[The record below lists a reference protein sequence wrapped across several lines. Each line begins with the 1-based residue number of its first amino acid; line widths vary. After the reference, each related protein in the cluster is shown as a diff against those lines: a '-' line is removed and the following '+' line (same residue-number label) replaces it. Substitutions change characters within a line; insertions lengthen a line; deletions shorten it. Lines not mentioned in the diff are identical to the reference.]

1 MSFKSILFKL
11 KWRKMRPAAFVRFAE
26 FKANERKSADELE
39 TMQEAA
45 RQRIVRYALLNSPFY
60 REFYGKAGIKL
71 EDIGTPG
78 WFERLPILTKT
89 HLREY
94 FDEIFV
100 PELRRFTGSSTTG
113 GSTGVPTRTGYD
125 RRINEEAYSWRMQS
139 WYGVAPWDH
148 HAYIWRDTKGSRLA
162 RMKNA
167 LMWWPT
173 KHLKLDASF
182 ITDGQIERFLK
193 DFNKIRPSLVFGY
206 VGAVTQ
212 VAQYI
217 IDHGIVVAPPKMVWV
232 TSAPISSV
240 QRALVKKAFR
250 CESVCDQYGSCEVR
264 WLAQQCA
271 EGKGLHVNIEHVNI
285 EFVDEANRPVPKG
298 EYGKT
303 LLTNLEDMAFP
314 IIRYENGDRGRWLK
328 EPCSCGRTLPCI
340 DSVKGRESESFTLPS
355 GKTINGEFLTTIF
368 DAKPELVNGFR
379 VVQHKD
385 LSITVEYIP
394 VGTLDEITGLLKGF
408 AARIGEEVSIDF
420 KGVEEI
426 QHDRGKIRFV
436 VKE

>member
-1 MSFKSILFKL
+1 
-11 KWRKMRPAAFVRFAE
+11 
-26 FKANERKSADELE
+26 
-39 TMQEAA
+39 
-45 RQRIVRYALLNSPFY
+45 
-60 REFYGKAGIKL
+60 
-71 EDIGTPG
+71 
-78 WFERLPILTKT
+78 
-89 HLREY
+89 
-94 FDEIFV
+94 
-100 PELRRFTGSSTTG
+100 
-113 GSTGVPTRTGYD
+113 
-125 RRINEEAYSWRMQS
+125 
-139 WYGVAPWDH
+139 
-148 HAYIWRDTKGSRLA
+148 
-162 RMKNA
+162 MKNA

-182 ITDGQIERFLK
+182 ITDGLIERFLK

-240 QRALVKKAFR
+240 QRALVKKSFR

-385 LSITVEYIP
+385 LSITIEYVP
-394 VGTLDEITGLLKGF
+394 AGNEAEIRNLLKSF
-408 AARIGEEVSIDF
+408 AARLGDEVS
-420 KGVEEI
+420 VEYKSVRAI
-426 QHDRGKIRFV
+426 PHDRGKIRFI